1 MVLFALMYLYYY
13 LLLTIKHL
21 CEIKFWGR
29 QNSVTGL
36 SEKRCWDTANIPLH
50 LFSDAI
56 MPMESVGIYTWG
68 QSLKTCLKFCSVFP
82 GLTYCVHRKQ

>member
-13 LLLTIKHL
+13 LLLAIKHL

-36 SEKRCWDTANIPLH
+36 FEKRC
-50 LFSDAI
+50 
-56 MPMESVGIYTWG
+56 
-68 QSLKTCLKFCSVFP
+68 
-82 GLTYCVHRKQ
+82 